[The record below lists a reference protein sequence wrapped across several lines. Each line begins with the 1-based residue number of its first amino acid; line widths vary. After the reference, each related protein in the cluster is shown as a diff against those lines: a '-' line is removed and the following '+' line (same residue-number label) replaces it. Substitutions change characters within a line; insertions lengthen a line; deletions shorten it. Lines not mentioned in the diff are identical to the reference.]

1 MVMLTVFV
9 VGFGVSAFSLIYGTN
24 KFTWHLPRK
33 IIHLA
38 YWEVFGEINSLEI
51 FESKKK
57 NRKLFFVC
65 FYLKINYSCAFRK
78 SFTNWICY
86 IYSACCLYGNC

>member
-38 YWEVFGEINSLEI
+38 YWEVFGEISSLEI

-57 NRKLFFVC
+57 ESKTVLCMF
-65 FYLKINYSCAFRK
+65 LS
-78 SFTNWICY
+78 
-86 IYSACCLYGNC
+86 